1 LVAGTVGKYQEEEED
16 MSSALSNALLGLI
29 CIESMSLRTPG
40 ALTRYYLGRY
50 RHKQPP

>member
-1 LVAGTVGKYQEEEED
+1 

-29 CIESMSLRTPG
+29 CIESTSVRTPG
-40 ALTRYYLGRY
+40 TLTRYYLGRY